1 VNILV
6 IIIVLVGTFFF
17 TTATIGLLRFPDFYT
32 RMHATGKGDTLGAFM
47 SLIGLALYNVI
58 HELTLDTVL
67 VSIKLIFIAVFIFVA
82 NPTATHAITKAGLDC
97 NVEPWT
103 KKEEPK

>member
-1 VNILV
+1 MNILV

-17 TTATIGLLRFPDFYT
+17 ITATIGLLRFPDFYT

-58 HELTLDTVL
+58 HELTLDTAL

-103 KKEEPK
+103 KKEAPK